1 MFHKI
6 TAKKITAYQNHLVNA
21 EKSAATAEKYLR
33 DLRLFLHYLD
43 SPKVDKDAVLAY
55 KAHLTAHYAPA
66 SVNSMLSS
74 LNSFFV
80 FQGWC
85 ELKLKGLKLQ
95 KQIFAGK
102 NKMLSKKEYLRLLDA
117 ARQKKNKR
125 LFLLLQTICSTGIRI
140 SELCNI
146 TAEAARR
153 EYAQVQSKGKIR
165 TVFLPRQLCRSLK
178 QYMRENHIKS
188 GSIFVTRS
196 GTPLDRSNIW
206 SEMKKLC
213 AAAGVSEE
221 KVFPHNLRHLFAV
234 THYAAHKDM
243 TRLADLLGHSS
254 INTTR
259 IYIMETGET
268 HRRQIQSLGLLRC

>member
-95 KQIFAGK
+95 
-102 NKMLSKKEYLRLLDA
+102 SKFSPAKIKCCP
-117 ARQKKNKR
+117 KKNISGCWTRHGKR
-125 LFLLLQTICSTGIRI
+125 KTNACFYCCKRFAPLVSVYRNYAI
-140 SELCNI
+140 SQQRRRGANTLRCN
-146 TAEAARR
+146 R
-153 EYAQVQSKGKIR
+153 KGKSAR
-165 TVFLPRQLCRSLK
+165 YFCRGNYAAPS
-178 QYMRENHIKS
+178 
-188 GSIFVTRS
+188 
-196 GTPLDRSNIW
+196 SNICGR
-206 SEMKKLC
+206 SIST
-213 AAAGVSEE
+213 AAVFSLREAG
-221 KVFPHNLRHLFAV
+221 RRWI
-234 THYAAHKDM
+234 AAISGRK
-243 TRLADLLGHSS
+243 
-254 INTTR
+254 
-259 IYIMETGET
+259 
-268 HRRQIQSLGLLRC
+268 